1 MLNENQLQKLIN
13 KGLTYV
19 FITKD
24 NEGFELNMLTE
35 KDWSS
40 KELETEEDLAN
51 IVNEYKYQPD
61 ILVEIDSEINI

>member
-35 KDWSS
+35 KGWSS
-40 KELETEEDLAN
+40 KDLATEEDLAD
-51 IVNEYKYQPD
+51 IVNKYKYQPD
-61 ILVEIDSEINI
+61 ILVEIDSKINI

>member
-35 KDWSS
+35 KGWSS
-40 KELETEEDLAN
+40 KDLAD

-61 ILVEIDSEINI
+61 ILVEIDSKINI

>member
-19 FITKD
+19 FITKE
-24 NEGFELNMLTE
+24 NESFELNMLTE
-35 KDWSS
+35 KGWSS
-40 KELETEEDLAN
+40 KDLATEEDLAN